1 MKCVVLS
8 VFILVCALNVK
19 AQFNTIQNQ
28 SKQGYVIIDRKKP
41 NIEVELKEDSVHQ
54 EPPLKIEIQNE
65 SYRLARKKPKRTK
78 VQRTSLSYLYIPSI
92 RLEGLSIISL
102 YNELLKNNIKH
113 PKIVLAQAILETGW
127 FKSPVCRNKGNL
139 FGLTNPRTG
148 DYYEF
153 DHWKESV
160 IAYRDKV
167 QYKYKGGN
175 YLLWLRKIGYAED
188 PGYVS
193 ALVRILEQHFL

>member
-1 MKCVVLS
+1 MKYVVIS
-8 VFILVCALNVK
+8 VFTLLCVLNVN

-28 SKQGYVIIDRKKP
+28 SKQGYVIIDRKRP
-41 NIEVELKEDSVHQ
+41 NIYVELKEDSVHQ
-54 EPPLKIEIQNE
+54 EPSIKIEIPSE
-65 SYRLARKKPKRTK
+65 AYRLARKKPKRIK
-78 VQRTSLSYLYIPSI
+78 GQKSLTYSYIPSI

-102 YNELLKNNIKH
+102 YNELLRNNIKH

-127 FKSPVCRNKGNL
+127 FKSSVCRNKGNL

-160 IAYRDKV
+160 VAYRDKV

-193 ALVRILEQHFL
+193 ALVKILEQHFL